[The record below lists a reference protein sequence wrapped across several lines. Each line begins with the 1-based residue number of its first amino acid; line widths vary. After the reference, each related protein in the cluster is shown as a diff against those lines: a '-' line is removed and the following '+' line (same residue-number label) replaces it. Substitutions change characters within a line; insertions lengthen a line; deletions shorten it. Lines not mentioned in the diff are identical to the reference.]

1 MCRAVTCKEC
11 KKPTWAGC
19 GAHVEAVLGSVPK
32 DKRCA
37 CREARSAK
45 PAAKPAATPGIEP
58 VTKPGLAGSL
68 RRLFGL
74 D

>member
-19 GAHVEAVLGSVPK
+19 GAHVEQVLGSVPK

-45 PAAKPAATPGIEP
+45 PKTAAQPGSEPA
-58 VTKPGLAGSL
+58 TKPGLAGSL